1 LGLISN
7 NEDEEKTM
15 PYELTE
21 HPVKVEITRLKPT
34 MTHKEIKENLRA
46 ALIRFGFKI
55 VPSK

>member
-1 LGLISN
+1 
-7 NEDEEKTM
+7 M

-21 HPVKVEITRLKPT
+21 HPVKVEFTRLKPT